1 MYSSGVYRVIL
12 TLPISMS
19 MTRFSSSGV
28 MRSSQSEGSAPGA
41 PPESAP
47 RFPWRI
53 GAAAPRAGRPAPDAG
68 APDAAGVLP
77 DDGLNGRAARAAL

>member
-28 MRSSQSEGSAPGA
+28 MRSSKSEGSAPGA
-41 PPESAP
+41 PPEAAP
-47 RFPWRI
+47 RFPWCI
-53 GAAAPRAGRPAPDAG
+53 GAPAPRVPRPAPDAWD
-68 APDAAGVLP
+68 PDAAVVTP
-77 DDGLNGRAARAAL
+77 DDGLNGRSARAAL